1 MRTPEEIKKVLF
13 ECDEGYAC
21 KRIDCPYD
29 DGLCL
34 CNGSRCMLDARKDA
48 LAYIQQLEAQVPKW
62 ISAKTPPT
70 KWKEDGSTKDLIN
83 YQIYSPEYGVDVGN
97 WLEPAGVWCIFGMP
111 VKSVTHW
118 MPLPEPPKE
127 G

>member
-1 MRTPEEIKKVLF
+1 MKTPEEVKNGLEYLSISNVAEKLKL
-13 ECDEGYAC
+13 A
-21 KRIDCPYD
+21 KRGLPYKYTEEV
-29 DGLCL
+29 
-34 CNGSRCMLDARKDA
+34 AADA
-48 LAYIQQLEAQVPKW
+48 LAYIQQLEAAQPKW
-62 ISAKTPPT
+62 ISTKTPPT

-118 MPLPEPPKE
+118 MPLPEEPKE